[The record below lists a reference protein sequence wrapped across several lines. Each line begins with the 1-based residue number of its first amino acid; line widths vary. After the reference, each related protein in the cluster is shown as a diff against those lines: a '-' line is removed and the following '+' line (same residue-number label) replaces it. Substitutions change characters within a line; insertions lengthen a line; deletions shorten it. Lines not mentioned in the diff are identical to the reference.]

1 MQNKE
6 EHIELEEFSEEI
18 LNEDSNYIEQ
28 EVKLISS
35 NVNEVRSK

>member
-1 MQNKE
+1 MTKQDRE
-6 EHIELEEFSEEI
+6 RARQVAEQDRELARQVA
-18 LNEDSNYIEQ
+18 EQ

>member
-1 MQNKE
+1 MTKQDR
-6 EHIELEEFSEEI
+6 ELARQVAEQDRE
-18 LNEDSNYIEQ
+18 LARQVAEQ